1 MLQAWR
7 AYSLFCYSFY
17 SLQHVDQIHHQ
28 GKEKP
33 EKMRKKVREPNRNRE
48 VSMKRLTNTNTMRK
62 SNKSNEFIDIH
73 CEIKCRLSALGFDAI
88 QKKNRHF
95 NISTMLWMRCTNMRA
110 FMYI

>member
-33 EKMRKKVREPNRNRE
+33 EKMRKKSLRT
-48 VSMKRLTNTNTMRK
+48 KQK
-62 SNKSNEFIDIH
+62 SRSVNEKAYKYKH
-73 CEIKCRLSALGFDAI
+73 NAKV
-88 QKKNRHF
+88 K
-95 NISTMLWMRCTNMRA
+95 
-110 FMYI
+110 